1 MIKMTDA
8 EKAYFESGGA
18 VHPETG
24 KPAEESPAV
33 ETETPEVEAEA
44 AAPEEKKPAVEDD
57 EENEEV
63 LEVNDADGKPKR
75 RMIDIRAYDKQR
87 HKAKSV
93 EALLATE
100 REEKARLAQQMAYLQ
115 GMLERAA
122 PQPQGQTQAPA
133 APEPLSMTPPD
144 KTREPEKYLAWLESA
159 AAKVLEMEQRS
170 KQTTQQ
176 STQFQQLNDAV
187 LTAETQFIN
196 GDPESG
202 VEAHPDFYDAL
213 KFVQDRRQAELRE
226 AGYDAN
232 EIQQIMAA
240 QAQDVAIRAL
250 RGGKNPAERVYALA
264 KLQGYK
270 RAQAAPA
277 AVQKPSEAEVV
288 ARQARNQASAKTIGT
303 LAGGAESGMSLETL
317 SKLTQSEFNKAWKSG
332 KAQEVMGIEREL

>member
-44 AAPEEKKPAVEDD
+44 AAPEEKKPAAETADDDGEEETVE
-57 EENEEV
+57 V
-63 LEVNDADGKPKR
+63 ADGTNPDGTPR
-75 RMIDIRAYDKQR
+75 RKMIAFGAYEKQR
-87 HKAKSV
+87 KQAR
-93 EALLATE
+93 ALKE
-100 REEKARLAQQMAYLQ
+100 QLAQQQQQLAYLQ

-122 PQPQGQTQAPA
+122 PQPQGQTQAPV

-176 STQFQQLNDAV
+176 STQFQQLNEAV